1 MLIAEGTMH
10 EGMLVHYVRLGRK
23 LKLCRIIIG
32 VIGLKV
38 REVISRVRPGV

>member
-10 EGMLVHYVRLGRK
+10 KGMLVHHVRLGHK
-23 LKLCRIIIG
+23 LELCRIIIG

-38 REVISRVRPGV
+38 REVISRVRPRV

>member
-10 EGMLVHYVRLGRK
+10 EGMLVYHVRPGCK
-23 LKLCRIIIG
+23 LELYRIVVS

-38 REVISRVRPGV
+38 REAMSRVRPRA